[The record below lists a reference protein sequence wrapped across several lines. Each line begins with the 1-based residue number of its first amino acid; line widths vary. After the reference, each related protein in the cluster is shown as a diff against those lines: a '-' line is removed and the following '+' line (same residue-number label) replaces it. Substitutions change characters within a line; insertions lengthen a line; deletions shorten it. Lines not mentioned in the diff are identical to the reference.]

1 MQTKEETIKQW
12 DFSPLTPNGDLRIE
26 ARFMKFITELEQ
38 AFAENS
44 NPENAF
50 AMAKYMRNHFSFFG
64 IKTEERRLIFKD
76 IWKGNKNEI
85 AANPREIALQLFAK
99 TQRELQYCAIEILIK
114 QLKGNYK
121 KDDIQ
126 LIEKLI
132 ITNSWWDSV
141 DTIAKNILGEYLL
154 EYPLETEKVI
164 ERFSNSKNM
173 WLNRSAILFQLG
185 YKGKTN
191 FDVLKSECKKHKKS
205 NEFFIQK
212 AIGWA
217 LREYG
222 KTNPEAVQNFVAS
235 TNLKPLSKKE
245 ALKNIH

>member
-1 MQTKEETIKQW
+1 MPFIESLET
-12 DFSPLTPNGDLRIE
+12 
-26 ARFMKFITELEQ
+26 
-38 AFAENS
+38 AFQEKNQ
-44 NPENAF
+44 PENAL

-64 IKTEERRLIFKD
+64 LKTENRRLIFKTLC
-76 IWKGNKNEI
+76 KENQEEI
-85 AANPREIALQLFAK
+85 AKNPRAIALELFEK
-99 TQRELQYCAIEILIK
+99 PQRELQYCTIEILIK

-141 DTIAKNILGEYLL
+141 DTIAKYILGEYLL
-154 EYPLETEKVI
+154 EYPLEIDNTI
-164 ERFSNSKNM
+164 ERFSNSDNM

-185 YKGKTN
+185 YKQKTN
-191 FDVLKSECKKHKKS
+191 FDLLKSECEKHKNS

-217 LREYG
+217 LREYA
-222 KTNPEAVQNFVAS
+222 KTNPEAVRNFVVNN
-235 TNLKPLSKKE
+235 NLKPLSKKE
-245 ALKNIH
+245 ALKNIL